1 MISSPT
7 RYEAVMWF
15 RLFISLSNYFISFM
29 FASGIDTLK
38 KIMISYFI
46 VYT

>member
-1 MISSPT
+1 MISRPT
-7 RYEAVMWF
+7 SYEAVMWF
-15 RLFISLSNYFISFM
+15 RLFISLANYFISFI
-29 FASGIDTLK
+29 FASGIITLK